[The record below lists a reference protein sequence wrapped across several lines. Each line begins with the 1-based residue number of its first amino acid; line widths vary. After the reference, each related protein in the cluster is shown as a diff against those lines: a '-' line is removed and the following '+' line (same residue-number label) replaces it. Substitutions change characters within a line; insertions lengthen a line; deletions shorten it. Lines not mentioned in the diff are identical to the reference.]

1 MNGYACV
8 ADLGFYLRA
17 IEHGLMLMVIIVLV
31 WICSLMRDEP
41 LFSF

>member
-17 IEHGLMLMVIIVLV
+17 IEHGLMVIIVLV